1 MMCQQRVYELKR
13 PIVNEKPCHERK
25 IMLVRANHMMYLFI
39 RKKYCRLNVNTV
51 DGQKMLARK
60 HFGVR
65 VVNMHV

>member
-1 MMCQQRVYELKR
+1 MIPQKCYQLRGPVLK
-13 PIVNEKPCHERK
+13 EKPCHERK

-65 VVNMHV
+65 VVNMNV

>member
-1 MMCQQRVYELKR
+1 MMLQRCYQLKR
-13 PIVNEKPCHERK
+13 PIVNEKACHERK
-25 IMLVRANHMMYLFI
+25 IMLVRANHMMHLFF

-65 VVNMHV
+65 MVNMDV